1 MKKILL
7 YLDKTRPQD
16 LSLLAA
22 SKMLVK
28 DEACVISAIGYKED
42 LPLGNSVYDEVM
54 IIDDQ
59 HVMAYDTMN
68 LTALLKQIQH
78 DHHFDIILFPSTPL
92 GRILAP
98 RLAIALH
105 VGLVADVTGIDAHD
119 GIVELI
125 RPAYSGKLMA
135 KILIKGEGPLM
146 MTLRPN
152 IFTYHTED
160 LKQTVYHQVKKHEP
174 KASGIIL
181 LETKQKVA
189 GKDIRDCKVLIS
201 GGGGVL
207 HQFKRLEDL
216 ACVLHAEV
224 SASRRVVDSGVAHRK
239 IQVGQ
244 SGKTVSPKLYIALG
258 ISGSVQH
265 IEGLKN
271 VETIIAVNTNKNA
284 PICSLA
290 TLVVE
295 GDAIEFIEK
304 LLSKIKENN
313 LNFKEETQ

>member
-7 YLDKTRPQD
+7 YLDGKPQD
-16 LSLLAA
+16 LSLIGACQR
-22 SKMLVK
+22 MVK
-28 DEACVISAIGYKED
+28 DQEFVITAIGYKEH
-42 LPLGNSVYDEVM
+42 LPIGDSVYDEVLV
-54 IIDDQ
+54 IDEQD
-59 HVMAYDTMN
+59 VMPYDTLN
-68 LTALLKQIQH
+68 LTQLLMDLHLQH
-78 DHHFDIILFPSTPL
+78 TYDSILFPATPL

-105 VGLVADVTGIDAHD
+105 VGLVADVTDIHLNHGI
-119 GIVELI
+119 IEMI

-135 KILIKGEGPLM
+135 QIETLGKGPLM
-146 MTLRPN
+146 MTVRPGVFN
-152 IFTYHTED
+152 AD
-160 LKQTVYHQVKKHEP
+160 PVSLKPTLTHELHGFNAKP
-174 KASGIIL
+174 SGIIL
-181 LETKQKVA
+181 LSTRQKTSTE
-189 GKDIRDCKVLIS
+189 DIRDSKILIS

-207 HQFKRLEDL
+207 EHFDHLQAL
-216 ACVLHAEV
+216 ATLLKAQV
-224 SASRRVVDSGVAHRK
+224 SASRRVVDSGVVPRR

-271 VETIIAVNTNKNA
+271 VENIIAVNTNKNA

-295 GDAIEFIEK
+295 GDAIEFIDK
-304 LLSKIKENN
+304 LIIKIKQNS

>member
-1 MKKILL
+1 MKKILI
-7 YLDKTRPQD
+7 YLDEHRPLD
-16 LSLLAA
+16 FSLIGACEV
-22 SKMLVK
+22 MVK
-28 DEACVISAIGYKED
+28 DQDMLITAIGYKEHCPVGD
-42 LPLGNSVYDEVM
+42 SVYDEIYLMDELEVKP
-54 IIDDQ
+54 
-59 HVMAYDTMN
+59 YDTMN
-68 LTALLKQIQH
+68 LTELLKEIHQKNH
-78 DHHFDIILFPSTPL
+78 YDIILFPSTTL

-105 VGLVADVTGIDAHD
+105 TGLVADVTELKVDHGI
-119 GIVELI
+119 IQMI

-135 KILIKGEGPLM
+135 QIEALGDGPLM
-146 MTLRPN
+146 MTVRPN
-152 IFTYHTED
+152 AFQSHSVN
-160 LKQTVYHQVKKHEP
+160 LKPSKIHELHGFKP
-174 KASGIIL
+174 KPSGIL
-181 LETKQKVA
+181 LIQTRQKTSTE
-189 GKDIRDCKVLIS
+189 DIRDSKILIS

-207 HQFKRLEDL
+207 DHFDRLQEL
-216 ACVLHAEV
+216 ANVLKAQV
-224 SASRRVVDSGVAHRK
+224 SASRRVVDSGVVSRR

-271 VETIIAVNTNKNA
+271 VENIIAVNTNKNA

-295 GDAIEFIEK
+295 GDAGEFIDK
-304 LLSKIKENN
+304 LLIKIKQNQ